1 MKSIYSKLF
10 FGVKIFIALALFS
23 CSKPAKDKGNYLL
36 NCPSQT
42 IECLDGLQ
50 KVEMIT
56 SKGKIIFELDG
67 DSAPLTSGNFLD
79 LINRGVYNNTIFH
92 RVVKDPFP
100 FVIQGG
106 DPLSKDIR
114 KNKNIIGTGKFI
126 NKENGKIRQIPL
138 EIKLNNEKYPRYNYL
153 IKGQDNFSQITLTHK
168 KGSLAMARS
177 QALDSASAQFYISL
191 RELPELDGRYA
202 VFGRVIEGIDVLN
215 IMQKD
220 DRILSIKKLTN

>member
-10 FGVKIFIALALFS
+10 FGVTIFIALALFS

-126 NKENGKIRQIPL
+126 TKENGKIRQIPL
-138 EIKLNNEKYPRYNYL
+138 EIKLN
-153 IKGQDNFSQITLTHK
+153 THK

-177 QALDSASAQFYISL
+177 QALDSASVQFYISL

-202 VFGRVIEGIDVLN
+202 VFGRIIEGIDVLN
-215 IMQKD
+215 IIQKD